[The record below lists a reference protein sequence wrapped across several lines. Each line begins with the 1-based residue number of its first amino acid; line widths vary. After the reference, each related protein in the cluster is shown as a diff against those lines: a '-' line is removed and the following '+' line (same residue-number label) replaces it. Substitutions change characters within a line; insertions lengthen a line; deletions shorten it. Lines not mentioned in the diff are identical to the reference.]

1 MRRLMRALALLFA
14 LAMVAAACSSDPATN
29 ANGGDGNETD
39 DDGGSEVSGRI
50 AVLLP
55 DSASS
60 ARWENDDRRFFEE
73 AFAAGGLSED
83 DYLILNAEGDAA
95 TQQTQAEQAIT
106 DGATVILMVNL
117 DSGSGAAIID
127 NARSQGVQ
135 VIDYDRLT
143 TEGDGADYYVSFDNV
158 AVGALMGQSMLEALA
173 DFDGVPNVVVLDGGP
188 TDNNAT
194 LFAEGYLGEVQGQ
207 FDSGAWNLVDRQ
219 AVPDWDN
226 VQAQTIME
234 QILTAAGNDVDGVI
248 VANDGMAGGVIAA
261 LQAQGINGIPV
272 TGQDATVGGIQNIL
286 VGDQQMTVYKAV
298 RQEAFAAAEL
308 ALTLLAG
315 GDPANVD
322 ATVSNG
328 TTDVPSLLLVPVE
341 TNATNINETV
351 IADGFRSAEE
361 ICVGDVAA
369 LCAEAGIDGSDAAAV
384 TAPAGEGKIAVLLP
398 DSASSA
404 RWENDDRRFFEEAF
418 AAGGLSEDDYLIL
431 NAEGDAATQQTQ
443 AEQAIT
449 DGATVILMV
458 NLDSGSGAAIIDN
471 ARSQGVQV
479 IDYDRLTTEGD
490 GADYYVS
497 FDNVAVGALMGQ
509 SMLEA
514 LADFDGVPNV
524 VVLDGGPTDNNATL
538 FAEGYLGEVQ
548 GQFDSGAWNLVD
560 RQAVP
565 DWDNVQ
571 AQTIMEQILTAAGND
586 VDGVIVANDGMAGGV
601 IAALQAQGING
612 IPVTGQDAT
621 VGGIQNILV
630 GDQQMTVYK
639 AVRQEAFAAAELAL
653 TLLAGGDP
661 ANVDAT
667 VSNGTT
673 DVPSLLLVP
682 VETNATN
689 INETVIADGFRSVE
703 EICVGAIGDTEFC
716 QAS

>member
-1 MRRLMRALALLFA
+1 MRQLVLVFA
-14 LAMVAAACSSDPATN
+14 LGLIAGSCGSEGAEPATTT
-29 ANGGDGNETD
+29 APAKESVTTAAPS
-39 DDGGSEVSGRI
+39 GSGKI

-60 ARWENDDRRFFEE
+60 ARWENDDRRFFEQ
-73 AFAAGGLSED
+73 AFAEAGLGSD

-95 TQQTQAEQAIT
+95 TMQTQAEQAIT
-106 DGATVILMVNL
+106 DGATVLLMVNL

-127 NARSQGVQ
+127 NARSQGVS

-143 TEGDGADYYVSFDNV
+143 IEGPGADYYVSFDNV
-158 AVGALMGQSMLEALA
+158 AVGATMGAAMEAELA
-173 DFDGVPNVVVLDGGP
+173 GFDGVPNVMILDGGP

-194 LFAEGYLGEVQGQ
+194 LFAQGYMGFAQPH
-207 FDSGAWNLVDRQ
+207 FDDGSWNLVARQ

-226 VQAQTIME
+226 VQAQTIAE
-234 QILTAAGNDVDGVI
+234 QILTAAGNDVDAAI

-286 VGDQQMTVYKAV
+286 VGDQLMTVYKAIKA
-298 RQEAFAAAEL
+298 EAYAAADL
-308 ALTLLAG
+308 AVTLWQG
-315 GDPANVD
+315 GTPTGASAVVN
-322 ATVSNG
+322 NG
-328 TTDVPSLLLVPVE
+328 TNDVPSVLLVPVE

-351 IADGFRSAEE
+351 IADGFRSVEE
-361 ICVGDVAA
+361 ICVGSVAA
-369 LCAEAGIDGSDAAAV
+369 ACAAAGV
-384 TAPAGEGKIAVLLP
+384 GDAVAGSGKIAVLLP

-404 RWENDDRRFFEEAF
+404 RWENDDRRFFEQAF
-418 AAGGLSEDDYLIL
+418 AEAGLGSDDYLIL
-431 NAEGDAATQQTQ
+431 NAEGDAATMQTQ

-449 DGATVILMV
+449 DGATVLLMV

-471 ARSQGVQV
+471 ARSQGVSV
-479 IDYDRLTTEGD
+479 IDYDRLTIEGP

-497 FDNVAVGALMGQ
+497 FDNVAVGATMGAA
-509 SMLEA
+509 MEA
-514 LADFDGVPNV
+514 ELAGFDGVPNV
-524 VVLDGGPTDNNATL
+524 MILDGGPTDNNATL
-538 FAEGYLGEVQ
+538 FAQGYMGFAQ
-548 GQFDSGAWNLVD
+548 PHFDDGSWNLVA

-571 AQTIMEQILTAAGND
+571 AQTIAEQILTAAGND
-586 VDGVIVANDGMAGGV
+586 VDAAIVANDGMAGGV

-630 GDQQMTVYK
+630 GDQLMTVYK
-639 AVRQEAFAAAELAL
+639 AIKAEAYAAADLAV
-653 TLLAGGDP
+653 TLWQGGTP
-661 ANVDAT
+661 TGASAVVN
-667 VSNGTT
+667 NGTN
-673 DVPSLLLVP
+673 DVPSVLLVP

-703 EICVGAIGDTEFC
+703 EICVGSVAAACAAAGVG
-716 QAS
+716 